1 MAIVKQSIEQ
11 KGIEADRKAKST
23 RKLARKLNQIVD
35 EMEAKRSEYNE
46 LINSNHYRPNR
57 ASKDN
62 RTGLLTKPALRIRA
76 TFTARIIYNTYVVTS

>member
-1 MAIVKQSIEQ
+1 MEIVKQSIEQ

-46 LINSNHYRPNR
+46 LINSNHYS
-57 ASKDN
+57 SKDN
-62 RTGLLTKPALRIRA
+62 RTGLLTKPARSYLKFIK
-76 TFTARIIYNTYVVTS
+76 IDKKGI